1 MSYSSLVI
9 MKVYLTH
16 YTRNTEQFDRYY
28 EIILESISKLGHEI
42 IYHRKN
48 RNKQIEGSKSK
59 KPSYFY
65 KEMMQLI
72 SEADVCIFDTSQ
84 QSMRIGHQL
93 TYALEN
99 STPVLVLAHQSAG
112 DISSFFIAG
121 SKSGYLNIY
130 SYASTYELKDI
141 IPKFLASNK
150 FSKIRFN
157 LALEKHYGDFMEQCA
172 KKENISKTDVIKKAL
187 ECLKEKDSIVE

>member
-16 YTRNTEQFDRYY
+16 STRNTEQFDRYY

-99 STPVLVLAHQSAG
+99 STPVLVLAHQSL
-112 DISSFFIAG
+112 ISERPDLSCF
-121 SKSGYLNIY
+121 KV
-130 SYASTYELKDI
+130 T
-141 IPKFLASNK
+141 
-150 FSKIRFN
+150 
-157 LALEKHYGDFMEQCA
+157 KH
-172 KKENISKTDVIKKAL
+172 
-187 ECLKEKDSIVE
+187 